1 MLLSTKDVLKA
12 LGDITYYQESLFPIS
27 PRQRGNLQEIFNNRF
42 AIDDKTNEDANLNA
56 YTNLPELDFY
66 LVDNGY
72 RGAVE
77 LLKKHNMNAK
87 ALSDKQI
94 ANQIDIWRGQMVFNQ
109 LLSELKLHN
118 NDYATYTNL
127 KKLDKLVKDKI
138 QKLNQ
143 R

>member
-1 MLLSTKDVLKA
+1 MLLSTKEVLEA
-12 LGDITYYQESLFPIS
+12 LGDITYYQESLFPVS
-27 PRQRGNLQEIFNNRF
+27 PRQRGNLQKIFNNRF

-56 YTNLPELDFY
+56 YINLPELDFY

-77 LLKKHNMNAK
+77 LLKRHNMNAK
-87 ALSDKQI
+87 ALRDKQI
-94 ANQIDIWRGQMVFNQ
+94 ANQIDIWRGQMVFNR

-127 KKLDKLVKDKI
+127 KKLDKLIKAKI
-138 QKLNQ
+138 RKLN
-143 R
+143 

>member
-1 MLLSTKDVLKA
+1 MLLSTKEVLKA

-77 LLKKHNMNAK
+77 LLKKHNINPK
-87 ALSDKQI
+87 TLRDKQI
-94 ANQIDIWRGQMVFNQ
+94 ANQIDIWRGQMVFNR

-127 KKLDKLVKDKI
+127 KKLDKLIKDKI
-138 QKLNQ
+138 CKLNQ

>member
-1 MLLSTKDVLKA
+1 MLLSTKEVLQA
-12 LGDITYYQESLFPIS
+12 LGDITYYQESLFPVS
-27 PRQRGNLQEIFNNRF
+27 PRQRDSLQEIFNSRF
-42 AIDDKTNEDANLNA
+42 AVDDKTNEDANLNA

-72 RGAVE
+72 RGTVE

-87 ALSDKQI
+87 ALRDKQI
-94 ANQIDIWRGQMVFNQ
+94 ANQIDIWRGQMVFNR

-138 QKLNQ
+138 CKLN
-143 R
+143 

>member
-1 MLLSTKDVLKA
+1 MLLSTKEVLQA

-27 PRQRGNLQEIFNNRF
+27 PRQRDSLQEIFNNRF
-42 AIDDKTNEDANLNA
+42 VVDDKMNEDANLNA

-87 ALSDKQI
+87 ALRDKQI
-94 ANQIDIWRGQMVFNQ
+94 ANQIDIWRGQMVFNR

-127 KKLDKLVKDKI
+127 KKLDKLIKDKI
-138 QKLNQ
+138 CKLN
-143 R
+143 

>member
-1 MLLSTKDVLKA
+1 MLLSTKEVLEA
-12 LGDITYYQESLFPIS
+12 LGDITYYQESLFPVS

-42 AIDDKTNEDANLNA
+42 AVDDKMNEDVNLNA
-56 YTNLPELDFY
+56 YINLPELDFY

-77 LLKKHNMNAK
+77 LLKRHNMNAK
-87 ALSDKQI
+87 ALRDKQI
-94 ANQIDIWRGQMVFNQ
+94 ANQIDIWRGQMVFNR

-138 QKLNQ
+138 RKLN
-143 R
+143 

>member
-1 MLLSTKDVLKA
+1 MLLSTKEVLQA
-12 LGDITYYQESLFPIS
+12 LGDITYYQESLFPVS

-42 AIDDKTNEDANLNA
+42 AVDDKTNEDANLNA
-56 YTNLPELDFY
+56 YINLPELDFY

-77 LLKKHNMNAK
+77 LLKRHNMNAK
-87 ALSDKQI
+87 ALRDKQI
-94 ANQIDIWRGQMVFNQ
+94 ANQIDIWRGQMVFNR

-127 KKLDKLVKDKI
+127 KKLDKLIKAKI
-138 QKLNQ
+138 RKLN
-143 R
+143 

>member
-1 MLLSTKDVLKA
+1 MLLSTKEVLQA

-27 PRQRGNLQEIFNNRF
+27 PRQRDSLQEIFNNRF
-42 AIDDKTNEDANLNA
+42 VVDDKMNEDANLNA

-87 ALSDKQI
+87 ALRDKQI
-94 ANQIDIWRGQMVFNQ
+94 ANQIDIWRGQMVFNR

-127 KKLDKLVKDKI
+127 KKLDKLIKDKI
-138 QKLNQ
+138 CKLK
-143 R
+143 

>member
-1 MLLSTKDVLKA
+1 MLLSTKEVLQA

-56 YTNLPELDFY
+56 YINLPELDFY
-66 LVDNGY
+66 LEDNGY

-77 LLKKHNMNAK
+77 LLKKHNMNPK
-87 ALSDKQI
+87 VLRDKQI
-94 ANQIDIWRGQMVFNQ
+94 ANQIDIWRGQMVFNR

-127 KKLDKLVKDKI
+127 KKLDKLIKDKI
-138 QKLNQ
+138 RKLN
-143 R
+143 

>member
-1 MLLSTKDVLKA
+1 MLLSTKEVLKA

-27 PRQRGNLQEIFNNRF
+27 PRQRDSLQEIFNNRF
-42 AIDDKTNEDANLNA
+42 VVDDKMNEDANLNA

-87 ALSDKQI
+87 ALRDKQI
-94 ANQIDIWRGQMVFNQ
+94 ANQIDIWRGQMVFNRP
-109 LLSELKLHN
+109 LSELKLHN

-138 QKLNQ
+138 CKLN
-143 R
+143 